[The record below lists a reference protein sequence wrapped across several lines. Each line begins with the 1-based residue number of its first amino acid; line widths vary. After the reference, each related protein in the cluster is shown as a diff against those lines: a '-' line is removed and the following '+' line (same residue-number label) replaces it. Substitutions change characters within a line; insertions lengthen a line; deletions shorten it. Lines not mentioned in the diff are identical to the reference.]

1 MHFWKCMTDLIKL
14 PTNNPQG
21 VVGYVLA
28 WLLGIPVAILLLVFV
43 LRGCD

>member
-1 MHFWKCMTDLIKL
+1 MSNLVKL
-14 PTNNPQG
+14 PENNPQG

-28 WLLGIPVAILLLVFV
+28 WLLGIPISILLIVFL